1 MYMMTPYSRGFRAVI
16 VLAMVVG
23 LGSVRDPYLQALP
36 RVYPNDTTGDPGTK
50 HLYFGL
56 MQSFGGS
63 FDGTRN
69 YLGVQV
75 ALDQINNDPTML
87 PGYTLHY
94 TLSDSKVSQQLA
106 SYTKDLQCRVLHLLV
121 SLSSLCQMKLVMC
134 TLC

>member
-1 MYMMTPYSRGFRAVI
+1 MTPYSRGFRAVI

-36 RVYPNDTTGDPGTK
+36 RVYPNNTTGDPGTK
-50 HLYFGL
+50 PLYFGL

-75 ALDQINNDPTML
+75 ALDQINNDSTML

-94 TLSDSKVSQQLA
+94 TRSDSKVSWQLA
-106 SYTKDLQCRVLHLLV
+106 IARGYTVIVECSIFCLAFNSTVNMPIIR
-121 SLSSLCQMKLVMC
+121 
-134 TLC
+134 